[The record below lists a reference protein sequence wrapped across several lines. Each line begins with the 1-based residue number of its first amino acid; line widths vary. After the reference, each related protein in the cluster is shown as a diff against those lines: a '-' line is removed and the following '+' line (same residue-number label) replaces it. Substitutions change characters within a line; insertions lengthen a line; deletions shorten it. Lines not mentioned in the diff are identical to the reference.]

1 MACSSAEKPGVSTL
15 RFMPEHDA
23 SMGAAACP
31 GAARAR
37 WELFKRSQDDKSQK
51 DNGFT
56 KHARLPLEQVDLDWL
71 GQAVADELPLKQ
83 RVCKNFAPLAQIAV
97 DDPAAA
103 VEGWVALHVAGLTG

>member
-1 MACSSAEKPGVSTL
+1 
-15 RFMPEHDA
+15 MPEHDA

-56 KHARLPLEQVDLDWL
+56 KHARMPLEQVDLDWL

-103 VEGWVALHVAGLTG
+103 VEGWVALHVAGLTGCGLHEVLETC